1 MSPASEKTLW
11 LLGMPLGEAAEIS
24 KAAAARLSEADIVI
38 GESRKLALAILARVP
53 GGRGKRLYLL
63 DESARPEEKA
73 WRAAVEDIAR
83 TGGTI
88 ALFSDAGMPLLFDPG
103 REVLAECGKRGF
115 RVRSCSS
122 PTSWGS
128 ACALSGWE
136 APFLLLGFP
145 PREDAPRRDFLDG
158 LRQRSEHCVLM
169 ERPYRLG
176 ALLSELQKAFGPK
189 RSAFLAWEL
198 ESDQERLIWG
208 SLLEIEAEFKRFEK
222 SKGEFVLILKG
233 ALSTRKENFS

>member
-1 MSPASEKTLW
+1 MSRASEKTLW
-11 LLGMPLGEAAEIS
+11 LVGMPLGEAGEIS
-24 KAAAARLSEADIVI
+24 VASAARIAQADIVI
-38 GESRKLALAILARVP
+38 GESRKTALATLARVP
-53 GGRGKRLYLL
+53 EGRGKRLYLL
-63 DESARPEEKA
+63 DESARPEEKD
-73 WRAAVEDIAR
+73 WRSAVEAVAR
-83 TGGTI
+83 EGGQI

-103 REVLAECGKRGF
+103 REVLAECLRRGF

-145 PREDAPRRDFLDG
+145 PREDAPRRDFFDG
-158 LRQRSEHCVLM
+158 LRQRSEHCVIM

-176 ALLSELQKAFGPK
+176 ALLSELQKTFGAK
-189 RSAFLAWEL
+189 RPAFLAWEL
-198 ESDQERLIWG
+198 ECEQERLIWG
-208 SLLEIEAEFKRFEK
+208 SLSEIESEFKRFEK

-233 ALSTRKENFS
+233 APSTRKENYS